1 VTRDDLLQD
10 LAYARSLAEEG
21 RQTPLVGGSYL
32 ILFGVLLTA
41 AYGAHWGMLTGRI
54 PNVGIGFI
62 WMGFGALAFLGSFL
76 LRGRVR
82 TLPGGASFA
91 NRADRSVWQGVAIA
105 ILAVVVGA
113 IVRGVL
119 NNDMTATNTIM
130 AAGFGMYGIALYTT
144 GSLSGQTWLQSFA
157 WIAWLVSVALW
168 YFLNEPWAYLI
179 ASGASVVVLIIPGL
193 MMLQRE
199 SSTTV

>member
-1 VTRDDLLQD
+1 
-10 LAYARSLAEEG
+10 
-21 RQTPLVGGSYL
+21 
-32 ILFGVLLTA
+32 
-41 AYGAHWGMLTGRI
+41 
-54 PNVGIGFI
+54 
-62 WMGFGALAFLGSFL
+62 
-76 LRGRVR
+76 
-82 TLPGGASFA
+82 
-91 NRADRSVWQGVAIA
+91 VAIA